1 MADLKAEPPGP
12 VRSLSELFALA
23 HAMES
28 DAVARYTQAAE
39 LLKQQGADDLSEIFA
54 RLAEVERGHLDQV
67 NAWAGQIGVASPA
80 KTALPWAVPDTHDAP
95 PEEVTQ
101 SRLITPYRVLA
112 SAVRHEERAFAFWTY
127 VAAHAETSDVKEAAE
142 RMAFEELEHVSIL
155 RRERRKAFHAEQQ
168 GATPA
173 SMAMALHGLAGL
185 ERRLDTFIEQ
195 HPETTVGRNFADGIV
210 TDGRRAADTLDG
222 IAAREGGVLYL
233 PALAVDKQEQPIAIA
248 EYLVEAYLRL
258 AETSQNPETLAAS
271 QELAALAVYRLE
283 ILTSAAGGDNWKTK
297 SRRAPRKAS

>member
-12 VRSLSELFALA
+12 VHSLSEFFALA

-28 DAVARYTQAAE
+28 DAVARYEKGAD
-39 LLKQQGADDLSEIFA
+39 LLHQQGADDLSEVFA
-54 RLAEVERGHLDQV
+54 RLAEVERGHVDQV
-67 NAWAGQIGVASPA
+67 NAWAGHIGAASPA

-101 SRLITPYRVLA
+101 SRLLTPYRVLA

-127 VAAHAETSDVKEAAE
+127 VAAHAETRDVKEAAE
-142 RMAFEELEHVSIL
+142 RMALEELEHVSIL

-173 SMAMALHGLAGL
+173 SMAIALDALAAL
-185 ERRLDTFIEQ
+185 ERRLDGFIDQ
-195 HPETTVGRNFADGIV
+195 HPETAAGREFADRIV
-210 TDGRRAADTLDG
+210 GDGRRAADTLSG
-222 IAAREGGVLYL
+222 IATREARILYL
-233 PALAVDKQEQPIAIA
+233 PVLAVDKQEEPIAIA

-258 AETSQNPETLAAS
+258 AETSQNPE
-271 QELAALAVYRLE
+271 
-283 ILTSAAGGDNWKTK
+283 N
-297 SRRAPRKAS
+297 SRSCPRACRSRSLPTGNTHVGSWRRQ

>member
-28 DAVARYTQAAE
+28 DAVARYTLAAE
-39 LLKQQGADDLSEIFA
+39 LLKQQGNDDLSAVFA
-54 RLAEVERGHLDQV
+54 RLAEVERGHVDQV
-67 NAWAGQIGVASPA
+67 NAWAGHIGAASPA
-80 KTALPWAVPDTHDAP
+80 KTALPWVVPDTHDAP

-101 SRLITPYRVLA
+101 SRLLTPYRVLA
-112 SAVRHEERAFAFWTY
+112 SAVRHEERAFALWTY
-127 VAAHAETSDVKEAAE
+127 VAAHAQTRDVKEAAE
-142 RMAFEELEHVSIL
+142 RMALEELEHVSIL

-168 GATPA
+168 GATAA
-173 SMAMALHGLAGL
+173 SMAIALHGLAAL